1 MDVRYINPFLTAVGL
16 VFQTTAEM
24 SVGMGSPY
32 LKHTRKDPADVFC
45 VAAIIE
51 LKGVTE
57 GIVAMRFSK
66 PVVKALVK
74 ALTGEAPPTINADCL
89 DALGEVANMVVGN
102 AKANFPLAGTTIS
115 TPKVS
120 LTDPLDKPPVL
131 VMPFESAA
139 GKFLIEVHLSSSA
152 KGAGR
157 TEAEKPVAAEAAAPA
172 ENATNAPAAQT
183 AAAAK

>member
-16 VFQTTAEM
+16 VFKTTAEM

-32 LKHTRKDPADVFC
+32 LKHTRQDLQDVFC

-51 LKGVTE
+51 LTGVTE
-57 GIVAMRFSK
+57 GTVAMRFSK

-74 ALTGEAPPTINADCL
+74 SLTGESPPTMNADCL

-139 GKFLIEVHLSSSA
+139 GKVLIEVHLSASA
-152 KGAGR
+152 KGAG
-157 TEAEKPVAAEAAAPA
+157 EGVEQKPAVMDRAAAG
-172 ENATNAPAAQT
+172 
-183 AAAAK
+183 AK